1 MSIQVTP
8 IQWLDAVL
16 QFMAGQWAR
25 GKNTDGDL
33 YAMFVEKSHLE
44 IEPGYFLKV
53 LERLVMDKY
62 INKELQDPFKEVG
75 NTPLLKS
82 YYSINF
88 DGELFH
94 QMGGYA
100 AEAENASLRKRIEE
114 DRLNRAE
121 NTSQRLNRLT
131 FWLVIGTVSLA
142 IIEII
147 KLFLGR

>member
-1 MSIQVTP
+1 MNIQQNP
-8 IQWLDAVL
+8 IQSLDAVL
-16 QFMAGQWAR
+16 KFMAGPWAR

-33 YAMFVEKSHLE
+33 HAMFVEKSQIE

-53 LERLVMDKY
+53 LERLVQDKY
-62 INKELQDPFKEVG
+62 INKELQDPFREVG

-88 DGELFH
+88 DGEFLN

-100 AEAENASLRKRIEE
+100 AEAENAALRKRIEE

-121 NTSQRLNRLT
+121 NTSKRLNKLT

>member
-1 MSIQVTP
+1 MSTQLTP
-8 IQWLDAVL
+8 IQSLDAVL
-16 QFMAGQWAR
+16 KFMAGPWAK

-33 YAMFVEKSHLE
+33 HPIFVKKSQLE
-44 IEPGYFLKV
+44 MEPGYFLKV
-53 LERLVMDKY
+53 LERLVRDKY
-62 INKELQDPFKEVG
+62 IDKELQDPFNKVG
-75 NTPLLKS
+75 NTPLLWS
-82 YYSINF
+82 YYYINF

-100 AEAENASLRKRIEE
+100 AEAENTALRKRIEE

-121 NTSQRLNRLT
+121 NTAKRLNRLT